1 MVHTAHLSA
10 MRCLLLLGTFSL
22 LAVAL
27 AAEVKKPAAVAAPG
41 TAEKLSSKAAT
52 LAERSAG
59 LAFSLYQ
66 AMAKDQAVENILL
79 SPVVVASS
87 LGLVSLGGKA
97 ATASQAKAVLSA
109 EQLRDEEVHT
119 GLGELLRSLSNSTA
133 RNVTWKLGSRLYGPS
148 SVSFADDFV
157 RSSKQHYNCEHSK
170 INFRDKRS
178 ALQSINEWA
187 AQTTDGK
194 LPEVTKDV
202 ERTDGALLVNAMFFK
217 PHWDEKFHHKMV
229 DNRGFMVT
237 RSYTVGVTMMHRTGL
252 YNYYDDEKEKVQIL
266 EMPLAHKLS
275 SLIILMPH
283 HVEPLERLEKLL
295 TKEQLKV
302 WMGKM
307 HKKAVAISLPKGVVE
322 VTHDLQKHLAGLG
335 LTEAIDKTKAD
346 LSRMS
351 GKKDLYLA
359 SVFHATAFEWDTEGN
374 PFDQDIYGREEL
386 RSPKLF
392 YADHP
397 FIFLVRDT
405 HSGSLLFIGRL
416 VRPKGDK
423 MRDEL

>member
-1 MVHTAHLSA
+1 
-10 MRCLLLLGTFSL
+10 MRSLLLGTLCL
-22 LAVAL
+22 LAVSL
-27 AAEVKKPAAVAAPG
+27 AAEVKKPLEAAAPG
-41 TAEKLSSKAAT
+41 TAEKLSSKATT
-52 LAERSAG
+52 LAERSTG

-79 SPVVVASS
+79 SPLVVASS

-97 ATASQAKAVLSA
+97 TTASQAKAVLSA
-109 EQLRDEEVHT
+109 EKLRDEEVHT

-187 AQTTDGK
+187 SQTTDGK

-237 RSYTVGVTMMHRTGL
+237 RSYTVGVTMMHRTG
-252 YNYYDDEKEKVQIL
+252 
-266 EMPLAHKLS
+266 
-275 SLIILMPH
+275 
-283 HVEPLERLEKLL
+283 R
-295 TKEQLKV
+295 
-302 WMGKM
+302 
-307 HKKAVAISLPKGVVE
+307 
-322 VTHDLQKHLAGLG
+322 
-335 LTEAIDKTKAD
+335 
-346 LSRMS
+346 
-351 GKKDLYLA
+351 
-359 SVFHATAFEWDTEGN
+359 
-374 PFDQDIYGREEL
+374 
-386 RSPKLF
+386 
-392 YADHP
+392 
-397 FIFLVRDT
+397 
-405 HSGSLLFIGRL
+405 
-416 VRPKGDK
+416 
-423 MRDEL
+423 